1 MWDKLKISPPKQL
14 ADYWYFRNLFETE
27 FPDDAV
33 VAKIEPF
40 EDLLDTL
47 DDENDD
53 IEGFYTIQIF
63 F

>member
-1 MWDKLKISPPKQL
+1 M
-14 ADYWYFRNLFETE
+14 YFRNLFETE

-40 EDLLDTL
+40 EDLLDAL

-53 IEGFYTIQIF
+53 IEGFYIIKTF
-63 F
+63 